1 MKNKGLIYAVD
12 DESDIIELLQHHL
25 EKAGYEFKGFYD
37 ALSFLHHLRE
47 KKPDLIILDLMLPDY
62 DGIELC
68 KELKKEE
75 NYKNIPV
82 IMLTARTKLEDKILG
97 FEIGADDYVTK
108 PFSPRELVAR
118 VNAVLRRYREKQEE
132 KNILEAGKILKMDID
147 KFEVYVYDKKVD
159 LRPAEFKILKL
170 LLEKRGVLLKREQIL
185 EHISKRGKF
194 VYERTVDVH
203 IRNLRKKLGEAGKF
217 IKNIKGMGYKFEE

>member
-1 MKNKGLIYAVD
+1 MD
-12 DESDIIELLQHHL
+12 DEIDIIELLQHHL
-25 EKAGYEFKGFYD
+25 EKSGYEFKGFYD
-37 ALSFLHHLRE
+37 TLSFLNHLRE

-62 DGIELC
+62 EGIELC

-75 NYKNIPV
+75 DFKDIPV
-82 IMLTARTKLEDKILG
+82 IMLTARTKIEEKILG

-108 PFSPRELVAR
+108 PFSPRELVLR
-118 VNAVLRRYREKQEE
+118 VNAVLRRYRENVKEE
-132 KNILEAGKILKMDID
+132 SILEAGNILRLDIS
-147 KFEVYVYDKKVD
+147 KFEVYVYDKKID

-170 LLEKRGVLLKREQIL
+170 LLEKKGVLFKREQIL
-185 EHISKRGKF
+185 KHISRRGKL

>member
-12 DESDIIELLQHHL
+12 DEGDIIELLHHHL
-25 EKAGYEFKGFYD
+25 EKAGYEFKGFCD
-37 ALSFLHHLRE
+37 ALSFLYHLRE

-68 KELKKEE
+68 KELKEE
-75 NYKNIPV
+75 SDYKDIPV
-82 IMLTARTKLEDKILG
+82 IMLTARTRVEEKILG
-97 FEIGADDYVTK
+97 FGIGADDYVTK

-118 VNAVLRRYREKQEE
+118 VSAVLRRYRENFKERS
-132 KNILEAGKILKMDID
+132 ILEAGRILRMDID
-147 KFEVYVYDKKVD
+147 KFEVYVYDKKID

-170 LLEKRGVLLKREQIL
+170 LLENKGVLFKREQIL
-185 EHISKRGKF
+185 EHISRRGKM